1 MQRSACEKSHY
12 GDRIMKK
19 IFLQLTILIVVALI
33 LSPVSAVGQNTSN
46 STIVPTT
53 MVTGEVSTVTTQVSP
68 NTTTT
73 SVPVN
78 VTTTV
83 LPTTTTLLPVTTTA
97 PVPSTSVTT
106 AVPVSQDTQA
116 TVGNITVASSPLGAS
131 ILIDGVYYGTTP
143 GDFTGIPTGNHIVR
157 LALSGYY
164 DYEGT
169 MYVVPGQETSVF
181 GTLPPLTGYYT
192 QPPTQP
198 ANPVPTPTTVPAET
212 VKLTPTQ
219 TSSGGALENPTI
231 IAAIIGVITACI
243 GAGATLYP
251 HLSKMKKE

>member
-1 MQRSACEKSHY
+1 
-12 GDRIMKK
+12 MKK
-19 IFLQLTILIVVALI
+19 TCLQLTILIVVALI
-33 LSPVSAVGQNTSN
+33 LTPVSAAGQNTSN

-53 MVTGEVSTVTTQVSP
+53 TVTGEVSTVTTQVSP

-83 LPTTTTLLPVTTTA
+83 LPTTTTLPPVTTTA

-106 AVPVSQDTQA
+106 AVSVSQDTQA

-192 QPPTQP
+192 QPPTGP
-198 ANPVPTPTTVPAET
+198 ATPVPTATTVPAET
-212 VKLTPTQ
+212 VKPTPTQ

-251 HLSKMKKE
+251 HLSKTKKE